1 MPGLVADLVAFC
13 NRTDVDP
20 IAQAAVDHAQF
31 ETIHPFTDGN
41 GRTGRALVHVVRRRR
56 GLARRTVVPISTV
69 LLAPRTGSASARLL
83 PALLR
88 RPVVDIAGLRELTD
102 GVADKNIYAAVDR
115 LTTAGVLTE
124 ISGDGRN
131 RVWAAMSVLDLLE
144 RVERRLGQRRS
155 RLSAP

>member
-1 MPGLVADLVAFC
+1 M
-13 NRTDVDP
+13 
-20 IAQAAVDHAQF
+20 
-31 ETIHPFTDGN
+31 
-41 GRTGRALVHVVRRRR
+41 
-56 GLARRTVVPISTV
+56 
-69 LLAPRTGSASARLL
+69 
-83 PALLR
+83 
-88 RPVVDIAGLRELTD
+88 VDIAGLRELTD

-131 RVWAAMSVLDLLE
+131 RVWAAMGVLDLLE